1 MDAQAFRSPL
11 AKFALAL
18 WMGCLHWP
26 LTIPFVCALPLL
38 PRSSKGRTQAWSMLM
53 LFALGWT
60 ANSVQEAFDPLLT
73 APKTAKWTCKRNA
86 GANAR
91 KPQFTCVNT
100 VGNAYTVEAEVAPPL
115 HSSFLGT
122 LWPFRSAS
130 WRRFKHSQG
139 VHGTIRATL
148 PHTLPAE
155 TTSEQNLPNLVVAQR
170 LSLRRSLWA
179 YCAVGLA
186 LIPWIGWQ
194 AHHRIAVGFS
204 YGLVID
210 GASSIDASMVTHARD
225 STRLVVQKAAI
236 GANSD
241 SHAVLISD
249 PLAKHAADTWA
260 ISPSRNA
267 GFGQIKSRPF
277 AWKRMDG
284 STIRFNYGADTV
296 HLGQWNRP
304 AFIE

>member
-26 LTIPFVCALPLL
+26 FTIPFVCAHPLL
-38 PRSSKGRTQAWSMLM
+38 PHRSKGRTQAWSTLI

-60 ANSVQEAFDPLLT
+60 ANSVQETFDPVLT
-73 APKTAKWTCKRNA
+73 APKTARWTCKRNA
-86 GANAR
+86 GANTR
-91 KPQFTCVNT
+91 KPQFTCV
-100 VGNAYTVEAEVAPPL
+100 
-115 HSSFLGT
+115 
-122 LWPFRSAS
+122 
-130 WRRFKHSQG
+130 
-139 VHGTIRATL
+139 
-148 PHTLPAE
+148 
-155 TTSEQNLPNLVVAQR
+155 
-170 LSLRRSLWA
+170 
-179 YCAVGLA
+179 
-186 LIPWIGWQ
+186 
-194 AHHRIAVGFS
+194 
-204 YGLVID
+204 D
-210 GASSIDASMVTHARD
+210 GASSMAASMVTHARD
-225 STRLVVQKAAI
+225 STRLVVQQAEI
-236 GANSD
+236 GTDND
-241 SHAVLISD
+241 SHPVLLSN

-284 STIRFNYGADTV
+284 STILFNYGVDTV